1 MDPFIVPISGNVK
14 HRITIDPTVWI
25 FDNRKIDLGNFFQKT
40 QSGEEAVEEERAEIG
55 PRRWQTNQIRT
66 KKEALIEG
74 SYGMK
79 LEPFIN
85 NAEPIS
91 SATTI
96 VAVTSSGEE
105 ITASLEDGKTWIAG
119 FSSEGMALKE
129 DGPIHIYFADG
140 TNRQSPV
147 THVVELRV
155 E

>member
-1 MDPFIVPISGNVK
+1 MDPFIVPISGNAK
-14 HRITIDPTVWI
+14 HRITLDPTVWI
-25 FDNRKIDLGNFFQKT
+25 FDNRKVDLEALFQEN
-40 QSGEEAVEEERAEIG
+40 QSGEASEEERGNIG

-79 LEPFIN
+79 LEPFID
-85 NAEPIS
+85 NAEPS
-91 SATTI
+91 PSATTL
-96 VAVTSSGEE
+96 VAVTSSGEKV
-105 ITASLEDGKTWIAG
+105 TAPLETGKTWIAG
-119 FSSEGMALKE
+119 FSSAGMALKE

-140 TNRQSPV
+140 TNQRSPV

>member
-14 HRITIDPTVWI
+14 HRITLDPTVWI
-25 FDNRKIDLGNFFQKT
+25 FDNRKIHLENFFQETSSAEGVK
-40 QSGEEAVEEERAEIG
+40 EERADIG

-66 KKEALIEG
+66 KKEASIEG

-79 LEPFIN
+79 LAPFID
-85 NAEPIS
+85 NAAPLA
-91 SATTI
+91 SATTL
-96 VAVTSSGEE
+96 VAVTSAGEE
-105 ITASLEDGKTWIAG
+105 ITAPLETGKSWIAG

-129 DGPIHIYFADG
+129 NGPIHIYFADG
-140 TNRQSPV
+140 TNQHSPL

>member
-25 FDNRKIDLGNFFQKT
+25 FDNRKIDLETFFQET
-40 QSGEEAVEEERAEIG
+40 PSAEETMEEERADFG

-79 LEPFIN
+79 FEPFIN
-85 NAEPIS
+85 NAEPTP
-91 SATTI
+91 SATTL

-105 ITASLEDGKTWIAG
+105 ITASLADGKTWIAG

-140 TNRQSPV
+140 SNWHSPITN
-147 THVVELRV
+147 VVELRV